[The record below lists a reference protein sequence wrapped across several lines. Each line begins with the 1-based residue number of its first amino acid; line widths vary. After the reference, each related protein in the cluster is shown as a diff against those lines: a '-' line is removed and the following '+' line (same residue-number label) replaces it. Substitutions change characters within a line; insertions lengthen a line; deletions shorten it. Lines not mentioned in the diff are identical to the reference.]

1 MKFIGKFIISERRGA
16 ICSLRGRCKKGRG
29 GGGGRGKGGGSD
41 QFIFKKL
48 FTKTAGSA
56 SEWFGPLTCQSIPH
70 RRAHKNSRG
79 LFIEQKYVI
88 TFYTYVENIENL
100 HCINKNTGIPAPVW
114 KKRSQRD
121 CFTRE
126 ILHKK
131 KKNEKLVL
139 ICPPSPN
146 HPLQGRK
153 LWTFLTRCP
162 GNILNFRRVLRVVF
176 TPSGRKNDSN

>member
-16 ICSLRGRCKKGRG
+16 ICSPRGRCKKGRG
-29 GGGGRGKGGGSD
+29 RGEGKGGRERNAKVFYPFSPILLPFSLPPYPLLDLMNVITQIKPCSD
-41 QFIFKKL
+41 QFVFKKL
-48 FTKTAGSA
+48 FTKSAGSA

-114 KKRSQRD
+114 KKKSQRD
-121 CFTRE
+121 RFTRE

-131 KKNEKLVL
+131 KKKSQ
-139 ICPPSPN
+139 C
-146 HPLQGRK
+146 
-153 LWTFLTRCP
+153 
-162 GNILNFRRVLRVVF
+162 
-176 TPSGRKNDSN
+176 